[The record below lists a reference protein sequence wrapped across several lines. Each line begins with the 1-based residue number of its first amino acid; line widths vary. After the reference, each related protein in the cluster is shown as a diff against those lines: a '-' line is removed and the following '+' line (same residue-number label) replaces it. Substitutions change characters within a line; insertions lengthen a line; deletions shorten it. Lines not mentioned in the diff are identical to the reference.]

1 MENHAMPAE
10 TRADTS
16 YRIEISGWDL
26 DENHFVEKT
35 DLEWSE
41 SRKMVRLQHALRK
54 GALVFVRL
62 LGETKQASD
71 YPLAYEIV
79 EVKYQQQDRAYE
91 TFLAQI
97 HPRTRS
103 ERESAN

>member
-1 MENHAMPAE
+1 MELQPMPAE
-10 TRADTS
+10 TCEEKS

-26 DENHFVEKT
+26 DENHFVEKA

-41 SRKMVRLQHALRK
+41 SRKMVRLKHALRK
-54 GALVFVRL
+54 GALVFIRL

-79 EVKYQQQDRAYE
+79 EVKYQQQDQAYE
-91 TFLAQI
+91 ALLAQV

-103 ERESAN
+103 ETESAN